1 MAEWSK
7 AHAWKVCNRQ
17 KRFMGSNPILSA
29 KENLS
34 RGVARGFTKKCR
46 TQARLKS
53 CIFFVKDRR
62 REATG
67 GINFLLL
74 GSPPRDHAVIPSPR
88 AGYIFFC
95 RDPPRD
101 HAVIPSPRAGDIKTD
116 LLLVRFRVAEKFN
129 PDQTDQGSL
138 PCSMLQQNP

>member
-29 KENLS
+29 KENKS
-34 RGVARGFTKKCR
+34 RGEARGFTKKCR

-67 GINFLLL
+67 GIYFLLQVL
-74 GSPPRDHAVIPSPR
+74 PPGI
-88 AGYIFFC
+88 
-95 RDPPRD
+95 
-101 HAVIPSPRAGDIKTD
+101 T
-116 LLLVRFRVAEKFN
+116 
-129 PDQTDQGSL
+129 Q
-138 PCSMLQQNP
+138 